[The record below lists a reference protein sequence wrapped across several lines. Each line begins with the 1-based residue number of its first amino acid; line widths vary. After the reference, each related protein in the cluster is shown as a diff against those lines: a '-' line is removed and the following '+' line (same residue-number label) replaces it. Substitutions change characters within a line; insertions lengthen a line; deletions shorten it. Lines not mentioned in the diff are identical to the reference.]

1 MNGAEMEFKI
11 RKLVAV
17 AAMTFAAAGAVT
29 VGMAPAASADTPK
42 CTIVNCPL
50 FGDDADPDDTA
61 DGPIVN
67 AIDKA
72 IRTVLPGLPSRLT
85 IGSTGPAGSTPGNP
99 AS

>member
-1 MNGAEMEFKI
+1 MAYKI
-11 RKLVAV
+11 RKLVTAG
-17 AAMTFAAAGAVT
+17 AMALAAAGAVA
-29 VGMAPAASADTPK
+29 VGMAPAASAAPPK
-42 CTIVNCPL
+42 CTILTCPM
-50 FGDDADPDDTA
+50 FGDDADPDDPA

-67 AIDKA
+67 AIDDA

>member
-1 MNGAEMEFKI
+1 VEFKI
-11 RKLVAV
+11 KKLVV
-17 AAMTFAAAGAVT
+17 VGAMSLAAAGAA
-29 VGMAPAASADTPK
+29 VGMAPAASADDAPK
-42 CTIVNCPL
+42 CTILNCPL

-67 AIDKA
+67 AIDDA

-99 AS
+99 APAE